1 MGLKGMGLILV
12 GGIVTCGIQTINET
26 DEYKYRELISSER
39 MFIINIL
46 YHNNTSLVLL
56 RQ

>member
-26 DEYKYRELISSER
+26 QLQ
-39 MFIINIL
+39 MNINIEG
-46 YHNNTSLVLL
+46 
-56 RQ
+56 